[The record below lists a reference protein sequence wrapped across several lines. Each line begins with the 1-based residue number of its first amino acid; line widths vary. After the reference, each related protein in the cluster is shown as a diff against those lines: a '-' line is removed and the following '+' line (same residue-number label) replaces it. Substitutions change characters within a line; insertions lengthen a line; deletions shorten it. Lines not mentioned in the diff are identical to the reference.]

1 MIFCHIS
8 KKKPGV
14 ILGRGVPETLL
25 PCTFGL
31 CLACWAPSLK
41 IEYKKIEKSNRTVAV
56 LQFALWSQNLSFS
69 PCVSQVRV
77 KLELVREW
85 SGSGLTN
92 PVTVELFNFSIQ
104 FRAERRRFEL
114 WSTPPGTVQMNIKW
128 KSFSAIRPVLI
139 FFHVISSV
147 SIRCKED
154 MMLTFCLEKHK
165 RVGWSQLRC
174 CLYYKITTS
183 TSSRRS
189 HRKSQ
194 TVDLCFCL
202 IRESSGFS
210 VRMVIIGVKR
220 RTGGLLGRHT
230 NALRLEM
237 LKL

>member
-8 KKKPGV
+8 KKKPGLV
-14 ILGRGVPETLL
+14 VGRGAPETLL

-41 IEYKKIEKSNRTVAV
+41 IEYKNLKNPTVRSQCYNLNFEVKIS
-56 LQFALWSQNLSFS
+56 LS

-85 SGSGLTN
+85 SGSGSTN

-114 WSTPPGTVQMNIKW
+114 WSTPLSTVQMNIKW

-147 SIRCKED
+147 SIRCKE
-154 MMLTFCLEKHK
+154 
-165 RVGWSQLRC
+165 V
-174 CLYYKITTS
+174 
-183 TSSRRS
+183 
-189 HRKSQ
+189 
-194 TVDLCFCL
+194 
-202 IRESSGFS
+202 
-210 VRMVIIGVKR
+210 
-220 RTGGLLGRHT
+220 
-230 NALRLEM
+230 
-237 LKL
+237 